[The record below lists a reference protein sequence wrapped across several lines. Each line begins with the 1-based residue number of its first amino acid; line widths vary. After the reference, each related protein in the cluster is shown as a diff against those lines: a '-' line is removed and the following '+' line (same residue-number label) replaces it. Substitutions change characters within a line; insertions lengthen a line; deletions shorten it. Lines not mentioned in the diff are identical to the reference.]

1 MKKIVV
7 LLLGLTLLGG
17 LCSTLAAAEKVNL
30 YANITA
36 IEPIM
41 ADFNAGQSAEEGIYT
56 RISTAKYLATVLT
69 EFSAGKTSGRRSPG
83 SFADYSRCSRKR
95 AC

>member
-1 MKKIVV
+1 MKKRVV
-7 LLLGLTLLGG
+7 LMLGLILLSGMFTPI
-17 LCSTLAAAEKVNL
+17 LAAEKVNL

-41 ADFNAGQSAEEGIYT
+41 ADFNAGQSTEEGIYT

-69 EFSAGKTSGRRSPG
+69 EDSVGKLQAEQVQFGSPLP
-83 SFADYSRCSRKR
+83 REQLRLV
-95 AC
+95 